1 MSPAVDFAIVDL
13 QGALSRE
20 VRDYD
25 ASGQEIPYDGSWRR
39 AVAEAEFV
47 LAEFLAAKGVI
58 DPQVVVGRRDDLVI
72 RFSQLSKAGQDF
84 VMTQATERWRA
95 SLDRR
100 KAGSPITSKGL
111 EQRWQKFR
119 AERPV

>member
-84 VMTQATERWRA
+84 VDDASDRA
-95 SLDRR
+95 VARLSR
-100 KAGSPITSKGL
+100 SPKG
-111 EQRWQKFR
+111 RIAYHFKR
-119 AERPV
+119 S